1 MNKAVLS
8 KQQADSLESAI
19 KCSNGDKASII
30 DWKVRELFSG
40 DEESLNKVGLDD
52 LIRALYIGYEVFE
65 VPENCGIDVMGDEI
79 VKGDYI
85 LEHDNEIILETNA
98 IDYLVD
104 FLGAAR
110 KVAGE

>member
-1 MNKAVLS
+1 MNKTVLT
-8 KQQADSLESAI
+8 KAQADALESAI
-19 KCSNGDKASII
+19 NCANGNKASII
-30 DWKVRELFSG
+30 DWKVRELFGG
-40 DEESLNKVGLDD
+40 DEEALNKVELDD
-52 LIRALYIGYEVFE
+52 LIRALYIGYEVYE
-65 VPENCGIDVMGDEI
+65 IPENCGTDVMGDEV

-85 LEHDNEIILETNA
+85 LEHDGEIILETNA